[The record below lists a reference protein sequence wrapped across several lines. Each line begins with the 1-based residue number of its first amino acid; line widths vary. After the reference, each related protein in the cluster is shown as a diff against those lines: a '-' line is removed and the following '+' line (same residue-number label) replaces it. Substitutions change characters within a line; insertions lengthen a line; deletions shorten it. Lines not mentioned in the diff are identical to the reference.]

1 VLSRRALEKAYA
13 RLTGTDLSG
22 TRAH

>member
-13 RLTGTDLSG
+13 RLTGTDTG
-22 TRAH
+22 QARPH